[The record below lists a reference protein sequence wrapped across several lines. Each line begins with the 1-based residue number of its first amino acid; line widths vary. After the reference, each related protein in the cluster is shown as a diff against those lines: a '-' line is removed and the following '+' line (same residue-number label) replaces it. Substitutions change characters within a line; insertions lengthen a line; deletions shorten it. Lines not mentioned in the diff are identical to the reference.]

1 MKHIIIVSLFLTVWP
16 FEAMAENTPLYVK
29 IKHLVELKVD
39 SMADTTITTTLTTP
53 TGAVAGLHPFKAV
66 AKLMS
71 STGAYSLTSSTA
83 SSVGVTVAQFTEV
96 SIGLYADN
104 VWYPR
109 EIHTSQFTGDW
120 LFRFYYR

>member
-1 MKHIIIVSLFLTVWP
+1 MRAIVLTFIMLQIWP
-16 FEAMAENTPLYVK
+16 MEAMAQDPGYFK

-53 TGAVAGLHPFKAV
+53 TGAVAGLQPFKAI

-71 STGAYSLTSSTA
+71 ATGAMSWTSSTA
-83 SSVGVTVAQFTEV
+83 STVGVTVAQFTEV
-96 SIGLYADN
+96 PIGLYADGT
-104 VWYPR
+104 WYPR

-120 LFRFYYR
+120 LFRFFYR